1 MTTPIY
7 ISKHFVFVL
16 LISAFALN
24 WVWEVAQSSAYQTA
38 EQSMPESLFFCTLAS
53 VIDAVTILGIFIAAA
68 FLFGRGGWKFYL
80 TVALLGAVCAVAFE
94 KIAFTFGWWNYHE
107 KMPRV
112 PLLGT
117 GLSPFLQ
124 LTILSPL
131 AVWLAL
137 FWQSPKNGSNKGYR
151 K

>member
-7 ISKHFVFVL
+7 ISKYFVVVL

-38 EQSMPESLFFCTLAS
+38 EQSMTESLFFCTLAS

-80 TVALLGAVCAVAFE
+80 TIALLGAVCAVAFE

-124 LTILSPL
+124 LTLLSPL

-137 FWQSPKNGSNKGYR
+137 YWQNPKKMGCGET
-151 K
+151 